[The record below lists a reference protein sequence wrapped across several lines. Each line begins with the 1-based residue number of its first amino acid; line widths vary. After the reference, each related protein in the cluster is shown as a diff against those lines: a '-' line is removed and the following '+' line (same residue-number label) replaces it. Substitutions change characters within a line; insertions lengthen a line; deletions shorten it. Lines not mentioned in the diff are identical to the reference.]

1 MVNGFPTPRERSSH
15 VVIPPQRVIILSFL
29 LLLPLAAPAQTE
41 WLEFNA
47 GTQGHT
53 SPLVQYN
60 GTWDDLLTFDVEVRG
75 LLADTVEVDSVRY
88 LRFSRSPGLTVA
100 DSTGY
105 PEMPVA
111 RCFVWVPDNT
121 DLSLSWAAN
130 CPQATASIPIYPAP
144 LDSLRED
151 STSTPYID
159 EFFRKDSTA
168 YASEQWYP
176 DTLAR
181 LVGTFHLRDTRVAI
195 VDVYPMQYL
204 ASTDSIRVWSDIEVA
219 LEFDEPGYDW
229 STADLGPYERLI
241 GERLLGYEPDPGPW
255 TPVPGIVMRPEDLVE
270 GPSRIPDYVILTAA
284 GLDGWWVDSLARHRA
299 NLNGFDVAI
308 VRTDSVLKQFG
319 DSAERPTAA
328 VIRDFTEAM
337 WDWGQPS
344 SKRPSYLLL
353 IGDHEVADSSG
364 CDWFLPTRIHTL
376 PGDWEQGNDDW
387 FSYFGEPRSFLSAFP
402 DMITGRLPARDV
414 SNLQDMI
421 ELIRE
426 FEEESVWPPP
436 SSLAWRRDLV
446 RLSGYQSGASGDSWI
461 PSRPWTASLADWC
474 GYDLV
479 NHYCGDGDASTLGDG
494 SSYSSGMW
502 VDSCTKAFEKGA
514 QIAFYSDHGGVH
526 YFECAMDPDL
536 GSYAGRPDSTF
547 DDYDVDSL
555 MSGGGPHG
563 HPFVLLLCCSS
574 GTFNWTE
581 ALQYNST
588 YSLWNCYTPDTS
600 SVQYDF
606 DVDCMAEEFMKNV
619 EGGAIGVYGYC
630 WEVSCLEPSV
640 GYDLL
645 EELLWQGNTRIG
657 DAIAGTRISRLDHYW
672 HGGDEHWYPS
682 LGTGNL
688 LGDPAVDIGDRVKF
702 RDMCDL
708 IISPED
714 LEINRYPTRA
724 PGGSSEIGL
733 FVTVRNAGGSESGP
747 FDVDLAVTPPGQ
759 SMVLLTERCAG
770 LDPGEEETL
779 ALTWETSW
787 NPPGT
792 VGLSAEADP
801 EEDCDDSWTSN
812 NSAEVDVEVIDLYP
826 NDDGWPVKVP
836 GSILPPPALGDL
848 DEDGVLEIVTTAGPF
863 FVAAYSST
871 GDELWQE
878 GLNLGGFGPTS
889 PAGGYA
895 IPAIGNVSGD
905 AAPEVVVNALDGLFV
920 LDGDTGSTIALYQH
934 EDYSGIPWKNQPR
947 TVVLADLQEEPG
959 QVPPRDEIVFV
970 LRDSLHVL
978 RCEGDSIAQLDVEHI
993 DCIYH
998 EGLGGYHSWQMA
1010 CDLNG
1015 SGPDEIV
1022 VTGTVNRSMGG
1033 KDSSSI
1039 HIYDFSRSQVTDSEY
1054 WEGVLS
1060 ASIPAAAELAGSTSI
1075 AMSRK
1080 RAISDSW
1087 PAYILDDN
1095 LALQDSCEYNP
1106 SRESEHV
1113 LCCMMADWTVTPGL
1127 DRIIAPAENQ
1137 CFVWND
1143 EGYEDWFGE
1152 YENLTGPRP
1161 PFGALGNLDGD
1172 ARDAELLV
1180 ASREGVV
1187 YGFAPDGEAL
1197 TDLNFPYTLPSEVY
1211 GGFVIADIDNDSMV
1225 EVVFGTM
1232 DNYLHVW
1239 ELGSCDEG
1247 YAPWPQCQHDA
1258 QRTGVLE

>member
-1 MVNGFPTPRERSSH
+1 M
-15 VVIPPQRVIILSFL
+15 IILSCL
-29 LLLPLAAPAQTE
+29 LLLPLAALAQTE

-47 GTQGHT
+47 GTQGRT
-53 SPLVQYN
+53 PPLVQYN
-60 GTWDDLLTFDVEVRG
+60 GTWDDLLAFDVEVRG

-88 LRFSRSPGLTVA
+88 LRFNRSPGLTVA
-100 DSTGY
+100 DSIGY
-105 PEMPVA
+105 PELPVA

-121 DLSLSWAAN
+121 DLTLSWAAN
-130 CPQATASIPIYPAP
+130 CPETRSSFPVYPAP

-151 STSTPYID
+151 STSTPFID
-159 EFFRKDSTA
+159 EFFRKDSAA

-204 ASTDSIRVWSDIEVA
+204 ASDDSIRVWSDIEVA
-219 LEFDEPGYDW
+219 LEFDDQGYDW
-229 STADLGPYERLI
+229 STADLGPYEKLI
-241 GERLLGYEPDPGPW
+241 GERLLGYEPDAGPW
-255 TPVPGIVMRPEDLVE
+255 APVPGIVMRPEDLVE

-299 NLNGFDVAI
+299 DLNGFDVAI
-308 VRTDSVLKQFG
+308 VRTDSVYSQFNDG
-319 DSAERPTAA
+319 ALWLTSG
-328 VIRDFTEAM
+328 VIRNFTEAM
-337 WDWGQPS
+337 WDWRQPS

-353 IGDHEVADSSG
+353 IGDHEVADSSD
-364 CDWFLPTRIHTL
+364 CDWFLPTRLHTL
-376 PGDWEQGNDDW
+376 AGDWEQGNDDW
-387 FSYFGEPRSFLSAFP
+387 FSYFGEPRSFFSAFP

-414 SNLQDMI
+414 GNLQDMI

-461 PSRPWTASLADWC
+461 PSQPWTASLADWC

-479 NHYCGDGDASTLGDG
+479 NHYCGDGDASTFGDG

-502 VDSCTKAFEKGA
+502 VDSCTMAFEKGG

-555 MSGGGPHG
+555 MSGGGTHG
-563 HPFVLLLCCSS
+563 YPFVLLLCCSG
-574 GTFNWTE
+574 GTFNWTDY
-581 ALQYNST
+581 LHYNSY

-606 DVDCMAEEFMKNV
+606 DVDCLAEEFMKNV
-619 EGGAIGVYGYC
+619 EGGAIGVYGYS
-630 WEVSCLEPSV
+630 WAVSNRGLPI

-657 DAIAGTRISRLDHYW
+657 DAIAGARISQLGNYW
-672 HGGDEHWYPS
+672 LGGNERWRS
-682 LGTGNL
+682 CLGTGNL

-708 IISPED
+708 IVSPED
-714 LEINRYPTRA
+714 LQANRYPTRNI
-724 PGGSSEIGL
+724 GSDAEVEL
-733 FVTVRNAGGSESGP
+733 YVTVRNAGGSASGP
-747 FDVDLAVTPPGQ
+747 FDVDLSVAPPGQ
-759 SMVLLTERCAG
+759 PMALLTERCNG

-779 ALTWETSW
+779 TFTWSTSW

-792 VGLSAEADP
+792 VGLCAEADP
-801 EEDCDDSWTSN
+801 EEECDDSWRGN
-812 NSAEVDVEVIDLYP
+812 NTAEIDVEMLDFYP
-826 NDDGWPVKVP
+826 NDDHCPLWVP
-836 GSILPPPALGDL
+836 GSVKSPPALGDIDGDGSLEVVACIGYGFIGAYRLGEDGL
-848 DEDGVLEIVTTAGPF
+848 DEEWLTGPLNINRMPPLSHPEWEEFSLPAVGDVTGDGRCEIVVNTMDSLVVLSGSDGGVLCSYT
-863 FVAAYSST
+863 
-871 GDELWQE
+871 
-878 GLNLGGFGPTS
+878 
-889 PAGGYA
+889 
-895 IPAIGNVSGD
+895 
-905 AAPEVVVNALDGLFV
+905 
-920 LDGDTGSTIALYQH
+920 H
-934 EDYSGIPWKNQPR
+934 EDYPHVWQWPHTVALGDLVEESGAPASR
-947 TVVLADLQEEPG
+947 
-959 QVPPRDEIVFV
+959 EIAFV
-970 LRDSLHVL
+970 LKDSLHVL
-978 RCEGDSIAQLDVEHI
+978 RYLEGSLVEVDVEFVPGARPAGSAFSQDWVQVADLDGSEPSEVLVSVSSYKIGGADPESRTHVYDASSGVI
-993 DCIYH
+993 TISQTWP
-998 EGLGGYHSWQMA
+998 GLAGR
-1010 CDLNG
+1010 
-1015 SGPDEIV
+1015 P
-1022 VTGTVNRSMGG
+1022 
-1033 KDSSSI
+1033 
-1039 HIYDFSRSQVTDSEY
+1039 
-1054 WEGVLS
+1054 
-1060 ASIPAAAELAGSTSI
+1060 IPAAGRLAGEMII

-1087 PAYILDDN
+1087 PAYILDN
-1095 LALQDSCEYNP
+1095 TLALQDSCKYNP

-1143 EGYEDWFGE
+1143 GGIPDWFGLF
-1152 YENLTGPRP
+1152 ENETGARP

-1172 ARDAELLV
+1172 ARDTELIV

-1187 YGFAPDGEAL
+1187 YGFAPNGDPLDAL
-1197 TDLNFPYTLPSEVY
+1197 GFPYTLPSEVY
-1211 GGFVIADIDNDSMV
+1211 GGFVLADIDNDEKV
-1225 EVVFGTM
+1225 EAVFGTM

-1247 YAPWPQCQHDA
+1247 YAPWPQCQHNA